1 MPNGH
6 GGYFRFGSAL
16 VLLIVL
22 GTLYFYY
29 LKSGSTSLAWAGYPF
44 AAALGWRFA
53 YGLHMWRAAEYGGAY
68 TTNVAWTTAMMKYL
82 AGSVAYA
89 LAAMAGWYGLT

>member
-6 GGYFRFGSAL
+6 GGNFRFGSAL
-16 VLLIVL
+16 LLLIVV
-22 GTLYFYY
+22 GTLYVYY
-29 LKSGSTSLAWAGYPF
+29 LKSGSSSLALAGYPL

-68 TTNVAWTTAMMKYL
+68 TTNDAWATAMMKYI

-89 LAAMAGWYGLT
+89 LASMAGWYGLT